1 VLVGWRVKIY
11 EKTQMTT
18 ESQFL
23 FTELSGTA
31 LLEAPLL
38 NKGSAFTREER
49 VSFNLMGLLPPRY
62 ESIDEQMER
71 AYLQYSSYQLPIN
84 KHIYLRGI
92 QDSNETLFYALVS
105 KHINEMMPII
115 YTPTVGDACER
126 FSDIYRNSRGLFIS
140 WEERDHIDD
149 ILRNATK
156 ERVKIIVVTDG
167 ERILGLGDQ
176 GIGGMGIPIGK
187 LALYTAC
194 GGINPAH
201 TLPVML
207 DVGTNNEQ
215 LLDDPIY
222 MGARHRRISEE
233 EYAAFLDLFMQAAK
247 RCWPGV
253 LVQFEDFAQRH
264 AKQLLDRYV
273 DEYCCFND
281 DIQGTAAVTLGT
293 ILAACRVTDSPLRDH
308 RVVVAGAGSAGCG
321 IAEMM
326 ISQMVKEG
334 LTEEEARCRLFMVD
348 RDGLVTEGMNRLYDF
363 QSRLAQ
369 KTAALE
375 GWSIDGNWPTLLEVI
390 GLAKPTILIGVSGQP
405 RLFSEEVVRA
415 MAANTRR
422 PIIFPLSNPLSR
434 VEAIPQQVIEW
445 TEGRAIVAT
454 GSPFPAAQYDGEEFP
469 IAQCNNSYIFPGV
482 GLGVLA
488 CAARRVT
495 DEMLMASS
503 EMLAEASPWAS
514 GDTRSLLPPLE
525 QATDLSRS
533 IAFAVAKVAQA
544 QGHASEISDD
554 LLLSRIKGLFWVPE
568 YRQYKRVNL

>member
-1 VLVGWRVKIY
+1 MLVGWRVKIH

-348 RDGLVTEGMNRLYDF
+348 RDGLVTEGMNGLYDF

-514 GDTRSLLPPLE
+514 GDARSLLPPLE

-554 LLLSRIKGLFWVPE
+554 LLLSRINGLFWAPE

>member
-1 VLVGWRVKIY
+1 VLVGWRVKIH

-176 GIGGMGIPIGK
+176 GMGGMGIPIGK

-348 RDGLVTEGMNRLYDF
+348 RDGLVTESMNGLYDF

>member
-1 VLVGWRVKIY
+1 MLVGWRVKIY

-554 LLLSRIKGLFWVPE
+554 LLLSRINGLFWVPE

>member
-1 VLVGWRVKIY
+1 MLVGWRVKIH

-176 GIGGMGIPIGK
+176 GMGGMGIPIGK

-348 RDGLVTEGMNRLYDF
+348 RDGLVTEGMNGLYDF

-554 LLLSRIKGLFWVPE
+554 LLLSRVNGLFWVPE
-568 YRQYKRVNL
+568 YRQYKRVHL

>member
-1 VLVGWRVKIY
+1 
-11 EKTQMTT
+11 MTT

-176 GIGGMGIPIGK
+176 GMGGMGIPIGK

-405 RLFSEEVVRA
+405 RLFSEEVVRS
-415 MAANTRR
+415 MAAKTRR

>member
-1 VLVGWRVKIY
+1 
-11 EKTQMTT
+11 MTT

-233 EYAAFLDLFMQAAK
+233 EYVAFLDLFMQAAK

-348 RDGLVTEGMNRLYDF
+348 RDGLVTEGMNGLYDF

-554 LLLSRIKGLFWVPE
+554 LLLSRVNGLFWVPE

>member
-1 VLVGWRVKIY
+1 
-11 EKTQMTT
+11 MTT

-176 GIGGMGIPIGK
+176 GMGGMGIPIGK

-348 RDGLVTEGMNRLYDF
+348 RDGLVTEGMNGLYDF

-554 LLLSRIKGLFWVPE
+554 LLLSRVNGLFWVPE

>member
-1 VLVGWRVKIY
+1 MLVGWRVKIH

-348 RDGLVTEGMNRLYDF
+348 RDGLVTEGMNGLYDF

-514 GDTRSLLPPLE
+514 GDARSLLPPLE

-554 LLLSRIKGLFWVPE
+554 LLLSRINGLFWVPE

>member
-1 VLVGWRVKIY
+1 
-11 EKTQMTT
+11 MTT

-176 GIGGMGIPIGK
+176 GMGGMGIPIGK

-554 LLLSRIKGLFWVPE
+554 LLLSRINGLFWAPE

>member
-1 VLVGWRVKIY
+1 MLVGWRVKIH

-348 RDGLVTEGMNRLYDF
+348 RDGLVTEGMNGLYDF

>member
-514 GDTRSLLPPLE
+514 GDARSLLPPLE

>member
-1 VLVGWRVKIY
+1 
-11 EKTQMTT
+11 MTT

-334 LTEEEARCRLFMVD
+334 LTQKEARCRLFMVD

-514 GDTRSLLPPLE
+514 GDARSLLPPLE

-554 LLLSRIKGLFWVPE
+554 LLLSRINGLFWVPE

>member
-1 VLVGWRVKIY
+1 MLVGWRVKIH

-469 IAQCNNSYIFPGV
+469 IVQCNNSYIFPGV

-554 LLLSRIKGLFWVPE
+554 LLLSRIKGLFWAPE

>member
-1 VLVGWRVKIY
+1 
-11 EKTQMTT
+11 MTT

-348 RDGLVTEGMNRLYDF
+348 RDGLVTEGMNGLYDF

-554 LLLSRIKGLFWVPE
+554 LLLSRVNGLFWVPE

>member
-1 VLVGWRVKIY
+1 VLVGWRVKIH

-568 YRQYKRVNL
+568 YRQYKRVNF

>member
-1 VLVGWRVKIY
+1 
-11 EKTQMTT
+11 MTT

-554 LLLSRIKGLFWVPE
+554 LLLSRINGLFWVPE